1 MDSRPVVFDISSDEE
16 GWGETRD
23 GGGCGGDDYDW
34 ISELLEKV
42 HGEPDDSDDV
52 VLVSE
57 VVPNPK
63 PRSKPSSVAKE
74 KELDD
79 DDCVILDCD
88 PDKPVVIENNDA
100 GDSDDLLIVGEK
112 GQLACRDY
120 PHARHLCAKFPF
132 SSTPH
137 ESHCHQCHCYV
148 CDSLAPCVH
157 WGNATSSIDHCH
169 ATDKVEFW
177 KLQRRNL
184 KQGDRAPLPVPK
196 LPDISVSTPQ
206 QTIQV
211 PPPAPLQP
219 NNPAH
224 NQVSRS
230 TTIRACS
237 TSSHL
242 GFPNI
247 RNHGGSQQSTY
258 VIPRNKFRPEL
269 VSQQLPTTRNNVIP
283 GGRAHSAGNVGPHVN
298 SHPIFKRAGSAGVPV
313 PNNRSGYNSS
323 HNNHVNRYSRNP
335 SATAA
340 SNNKNLTTSRDFSSG
355 ISTGSHAHQAPSRQN
370 TSSRFGNL
378 VPSHHQV
385 SSHRSVGSG
394 FSSSVPSRPA
404 VSSHSNLGSRFVNSA
419 PSSHPSTVHNF
430 DSLPS
435 QPQVSSQP
443 GIGSGFVNSVP
454 SPQASS
460 KPNMGSN
467 FENLTPSQQLVTS
480 QPNTS
485 SSFVHSVPY
494 QPQEY
499 IHPVPVSNDGFQQGN
514 ETQNALEL
522 PDFSTTWVAPGQS
535 NQPSLA
541 DGSQILCTEPTYH
554 TPFVPEFNCHS
565 DQPSLADG
573 SQFLCAE
580 PTYHPPFV
588 PEFDPQ
594 SPITANGGSMDF
606 PYDSWVLDSQ
616 SVSGAL
622 EVPVPP
628 GLNLYSPESVPVD
641 AGLSF
646 VYSPESAPVDAGLP
660 FGF

>member
-16 GWGETRD
+16 SWGETR
-23 GGGCGGDDYDW
+23 GGVGECGGDDYDW

-42 HGEPDDSDDV
+42 HREMDDSDDV

-63 PRSKPSSVAKE
+63 PRSKSSSAAKE
-74 KELDD
+74 KDLDD

-120 PHARHLCAKFPF
+120 PHPRHLCAKFPF

-157 WGNATSSIDHCH
+157 WGNTTSSMDHCH

-184 KQGDRAPLPVPK
+184 KQGVRAPLPVLK
-196 LPDISVSTPQ
+196 LPDTSVSMAPQ

-211 PPPAPLQP
+211 PPPALLQP
-219 NNPAH
+219 NYPAH
-224 NQVSRS
+224 NQVSRP

-237 TSSHL
+237 TSSNL

-247 RNHGGSQQSTY
+247 RNQGGSQQSTY
-258 VIPRNKFRPEL
+258 VIPRNKFGPQL
-269 VSQQLPTTRNNVIP
+269 VCQQLPTTHTNAIP
-283 GGRAHSAGNVGPHVN
+283 GDRRNSVGNVGPHVN
-298 SHPIFKRAGSAGVPV
+298 SHAIFKRAGSAAVAL
-313 PNNRSGYNSS
+313 PNNRSGYDSS
-323 HNNHVNRYSRNP
+323 KHNHVNQHSRNP
-335 SATAA
+335 SA
-340 SNNKNLTTSRDFSSG
+340 SNNKNLIKSQDFSSRT
-355 ISTGSHAHQAPSRQN
+355 STNSRAHQDPSHQN
-370 TSSRFGNL
+370 ISSRFGNS
-378 VPSHHQV
+378 VPSHHRV
-385 SSHRSVGSG
+385 SSHQSVGSG
-394 FSSSVPSRPA
+394 FSNSVPSRPA
-404 VSSHSNLGSRFVNSA
+404 VSSHSNLGSKFVNSA
-419 PSSHPSTVHNF
+419 PSPQTSSHPSTGRNF

-435 QPQVSSQP
+435 QPHVSSQP

-454 SPQASS
+454 SPQASYQ
-460 KPNMGSN
+460 PNMESN
-467 FENLTPSQQLVTS
+467 FENLAPSQQQVTS
-480 QPNTS
+480 QPNMG

-494 QPQEY
+494 QPQVY
-499 IHPVPVSNDGFQQGN
+499 SHPIPVSNDGLQQGN

-522 PDFSTTWVAPGQS
+522 PDFSTSWVAPTGQS
-535 NQPSLA
+535 NQPPLV
-541 DGSQILCTEPTYH
+541 DGSQILCTE
-554 TPFVPEFNCHS
+554 
-565 DQPSLADG
+565 L
-573 SQFLCAE
+573 
-580 PTYHPPFV
+580 TYHPPLL
-588 PEFDPQ
+588 FDPQ
-594 SPITANGGSMDF
+594 SPITANGGSLDF
-606 PYDSWVLDSQ
+606 QYDSWVLDNQ

-622 EVPVPP
+622 EVSVPP
-628 GLNLYSPESVPVD
+628 GLN
-641 AGLSF
+641 
-646 VYSPESAPVDAGLP
+646 VYSPESAPVDAGLF